1 MTAVQQVREPVHVK
15 VEAADTNDIQWPLTN
30 RKEFEEANSSISI
43 SVHAGRCQT
52 MSSDSAAV
60 DKYVDD
66 DDDVV
71 VAARPSTVSAD
82 TSPARR
88 LPRPCRPAATGS
100 LVYTRPSTG
109 FPPSYDA
116 VMCAATKINDFVR
129 YRFNVNISVKLR

>member
-1 MTAVQQVREPVHVK
+1 MTAVQQIREPVHVK

-30 RKEFEEANSSISI
+30 HKEFEEANSSISI

-66 DDDVV
+66 DDDDDDVV

-88 LPRPCRPAATGS
+88 LPRPCRPAATSS

-109 FPPSYDA
+109 IPTLLRRSD
-116 VMCAATKINDFVR
+116 VR
-129 YRFNVNISVKLR
+129 RDENQ